1 MKTHVMSR
9 LARAAAGAIGVALV
23 AALAFSGAASAAA
36 DTEERALAVTRED
49 GSPIGTLFSDWTMVP
64 GDIVTTRVVAHRTG
78 GGVSS
83 LLITLGDD
91 STDQRATPTP
101 VQKDVVITVA
111 GNGTTFRST
120 AAELLRGDVIFDLG
134 RSSIA
139 SVPIDVT
146 FELPFSS
153 GNATQLQSLDLSLV
167 VVAADTEVDPGD
179 TGGGSTTPP
188 SNAGSLP
195 NLPSTGASVRDAL
208 IAAAVATCLGL
219 LLIGGRR
226 RRDEAVDP
234 D

>member
-1 MKTHVMSR
+1 MSTRIRTR

-23 AALAFSGAASAAA
+23 AALALAGATSASA
-36 DTEERALAVTRED
+36 DTEERSLALTRED

-64 GDIVTTRVVAHRTG
+64 GDVVTTTVVAHRAG

-91 STDQRATPTP
+91 ANQRGAGPTS
-101 VQKDVVITVA
+101 VQKDVVITVS
-111 GNGTTFRST
+111 GNGTEFRST
-120 AAELLRGDVIFDLG
+120 AAELLGGDVIFDLG
-134 RSSIA
+134 RSSVA

-153 GNATQLQSLDLSLV
+153 GNETQLQSIDLSLM
-167 VVAADTEVDPGD
+167 VVAADMEVDPGGA
-179 TGGGSTTPP
+179 GGGSTTPP
-188 SNAGSLP
+188 GDAASPP

-208 IAAAVATCLGL
+208 IVAAVATCLGL

-226 RRDEAVDP
+226 RRDEQVDP
-234 D
+234 G